1 MIAVIRGPYCTGAV
15 TPSGATPHVVAP
27 QQQRRAIS
35 WCSVTRTVIGGR
47 SNTCRRSIPTS
58 GASVRSAPHP
68 VHGPGRAAAAGA
80 DPRPEPASTP
90 DAPAGHPA
98 CAPLAAQRLR
108 SGFDERRVRRRRLG
122 RVRRVHPQPAPQ
134 LRVLSAKPLVVRTQ
148 LSNLDPKLLD
158 QPRLRHHQVGK
169 LVIRPTPVPDLH
181 TMIIPCW
188 RSRPRNNLTSYV
200 AGPRRVLSA
209 IAAYFTAV
217 PSRT

>member
-35 WCSVTRTVIGGR
+35 WCSVTRTVIGR
-47 SNTCRRSIPTS
+47 SSNTRPPPLPPPVRGGSRNPCRRSIPTS

-122 RVRRVHPQPAPQ
+122 RVRPVHPQPAPQ
-134 LRVLSAKPLVVRTQ
+134 LSVLSAKPLVVRTQ

-169 LVIRPTPVPDLH
+169 LVI
-181 TMIIPCW
+181 
-188 RSRPRNNLTSYV
+188 
-200 AGPRRVLSA
+200 
-209 IAAYFTAV
+209 
-217 PSRT
+217 